1 MEYMSSQDAV
11 QSKADKDI
19 ESLTIPDPNLGVNA
33 DMEKTFLEK
42 EVIFLTLFYF
52 DFIYQY

>member
-1 MEYMSSQDAV
+1 MEYMSSQDTV
-11 QSKADKDI
+11 QSKADNDI

-42 EVIFLTLFYF
+42 EVIFLKLFYF
-52 DFIYQY
+52 YFINHF